1 MLAGRGHGMADR
13 RAHRPGAQGERGT
26 ANGKAAWAWD
36 GRSLAGTDG
45 KRGGIRMGKN
55 SVHGGAALPEEAER
69 RTDGTMLDGLIR
81 DQAVC
86 DVLEPGMLMQWYA
99 RQRVQH
105 AGKTLIFLSR
115 AVQDCADMLALGT
128 IPEGLDCEHTVF
140 QALVDEHSGSVLQCR
155 LIRFAEMAPEVER
168 SLRDRTYIIAR

>member
-1 MLAGRGHGMADR
+1 
-13 RAHRPGAQGERGT
+13 
-26 ANGKAAWAWD
+26 
-36 GRSLAGTDG
+36 
-45 KRGGIRMGKN
+45 MGK
-55 SVHGGAALPEEAER
+55 SGVHGGAVLPEEAER
-69 RTDGTMLDGLIR
+69 RMNGTMPDGLIR

-115 AVQDCADMLALGT
+115 AVQGCADMLALGT

-140 QALVDEHSGSVLQCR
+140 QALVDERSGSVLQCR

-168 SLRDRTYIIAR
+168 SLRDREYIIAR